1 MLRSVKASDYM
12 TEGVITFKPETDLF
26 EAINVLLKNRISGAP
41 VVDDDG
47 NLAGILS
54 EVDCLKAILALTYH
68 EEEKG
73 GVVGEY
79 MTGAVDTVE
88 HDTDIINVSE
98 RFINEGL
105 RRLPVVKNGRL
116 VGQISRCDI
125 LRAVEVFAQDG

>member
-26 EAINVLLKNRISGAP
+26 DAINSLLENRISGAP

-79 MTGAVDTVE
+79 MTGVVDTVE
-88 HDTDIINVSE
+88 HDADIISVSE

-116 VGQISRCDI
+116 VGQISRRDI